1 MDREFLEA
9 LGLEGAVIDKVMKA
23 HGKAV
28 NPLKADKERLEAE
41 NSTLKTDLKAAKDEI
56 VTVTEKYET
65 EAEARKKADAELTA
79 EKTAHETYRNEVKAE
94 KETVAKQKI
103 FLDAVA
109 SFESEDTIAKLNP
122 KQVPEYAKS
131 YGGEVEWETLKDGS
145 FKMKNFDA
153 VMSDGM
159 KNEAYDF
166 KAPETRTAQTGSY
179 FAGSNA
185 TTNPWLKESRNLGEQ
200 TRIYKEDPSRA
211 VQLAAAAGIILKG

>member
-9 LGLEGAVIDKVMKA
+9 LGLEGAIIDKVMKA

-56 VTVTEKYET
+56 VSVTDKYDKDQESYKNKYEV
-65 EAEARKKADAELTA
+65 EVEARKKADAELTA
-79 EKTAHETYRNEVKAE
+79 EKTAHETYRDEVKAE
-94 KETVAKQKI
+94 KETVTKQKT

-109 SFESEDTIAKLNP
+109 SFESKDTKAKLNP
-122 KQVPEYAKS
+122 KQVAEFAKS

-159 KNEAYDF
+159 KNEAYEF
-166 KAPETRTAQTGSY
+166 KAPETRTAQTGFFSSTTQNKTSGKSMND
-179 FAGSNA
+179 FIRAGAS
-185 TTNPWLKESRNLGEQ
+185 G
-200 TRIYKEDPSRA
+200 
-211 VQLAAAAGIILKG
+211 QLLTDD